1 MNAFANGEVCAATSS
16 LALEQDVAWMM
27 AFQAGDRAS
36 FGRIVEE
43 YRRPVISSRIPPGAR
58 FSIAEELS
66 QEVFLRVYRT
76 RDYQPTARFRSWLFR
91 IATNLALNW
100 LRDHRHEAC
109 HQRLDHPPAQARLRE
124 PQARMPNMEEFL
136 LRMSR
141 LAEVRAAIQELP
153 AESSRRRADA
163 QVPGT
168 GLRGDGARH
177 ELLRPGHQVAALSRL
192 RKSAQTPGPPG
203 SRGANRGLTGISG
216 ALCRKFAVCPRFAPG
231 KTHPCFLA

>member
-1 MNAFANGEVCAATSS
+1 MTSGF
-16 LALEQDVAWMM
+16 ALEQDVAWML

-43 YRRPVISSRIPPGAR
+43 YRRPVISHVYRLVRDI
-58 FSIAEELS
+58 SIAEELS

-76 RDYQPTARFRSWLFR
+76 RDYQPTAKFRSWLFR

-100 LRDHRHEAC
+100 LRDHRHEVC

-136 LRMSR
+136 LHDVR

-153 AESSRRRADA
+153 PNHRAAVLMHKYQELDYVEMARVMNCSVPAIKSLLFRAYENLRNRLAHLDPLA
-163 QVPGT
+163 Q
-168 GLRGDGARH
+168 
-177 ELLRPGHQVAALSRL
+177 RPAA
-192 RKSAQTPGPPG
+192 
-203 SRGANRGLTGISG
+203 
-216 ALCRKFAVCPRFAPG
+216 
-231 KTHPCFLA
+231 

>member
-1 MNAFANGEVCAATSS
+1 MSA
-16 LALEQDVAWMM
+16 LAVGHVYPVASGLTWEQDIAWML

-43 YRRPVISSRIPPGAR
+43 YRRPVISHVYRLVR
-58 FSIAEELS
+58 DVSIAEELS

-76 RDYQPTARFRSWLFR
+76 RDYQPTAKFRTWLFR

-109 HQRLDHPPAQARLRE
+109 HQRLDHLSAQARLRE

-136 LRMSR
+136 VRDAR

-153 AESSRRRADA
+153 ANHRAAVLMHKYQELDYHEMA
-163 QVPGT
+163 RALNCSVP
-168 GLRGDGARH
+168 AIKS
-177 ELLRPGHQVAALSRL
+177 LLFRAYENL
-192 RKSAQTPGPPG
+192 RKRLAHLDPLAQSPG
-203 SRGANRGLTGISG
+203 A
-216 ALCRKFAVCPRFAPG
+216 
-231 KTHPCFLA
+231 